1 MIDFRYHL
9 ISLIGVILALALGI
23 LAGSGFLGGPILEQL
38 QEDVDNF
45 RTEARELQTEITDQD
60 VKLDQAQEFAEAVE
74 PLVARGRLSGEQVV
88 LFQFEGTEAR
98 LVDGVRES
106 LSVAGAEIVSQI
118 TLSKKF
124 ELGSQPAEEELSL
137 VTGSLGGEPAT
148 LLEETATLL
157 GQRAAAA
164 AADQGQTDAPNTTAA
179 QRFESLLADLEAA
192 EFVGSDL
199 APEGRA
205 IPIRARFIVIGGSE
219 GRPPFP
225 LDRFVSTFAAA
236 LAERDAPTM
245 VLESSTSAWELV
257 NSVRTDIVARARV
270 ATVDNSET
278 TVGRIAV
285 VLGLE
290 EVIAGSV
297 GHFGIKP
304 GRTAMIPDLTTNE

>member
-45 RTEARELQTEITDQD
+45 RTEARDLQAVITDQD
-60 VKLDQAQEFAEAVE
+60 VKLDQSQDFAEAVE
-74 PLVARGRLSGEQVV
+74 PLIARDLLSGEQIV
-88 LFQFEGTEAR
+88 LFQFEGSDGR
-98 LVDGVRES
+98 LVDGVRNS
-106 LSVAGAEIVSQI
+106 LSEAGAAIVSQI

-124 ELGSQPAEEELSL
+124 ELASAPASDELSL
-137 VTGSLGGEPAT
+137 VTGSLGGDVPS
-148 LLEETATLL
+148 LLGETATLI

-164 AADQGQTDAPNTTAA
+164 AEDQGQTNAPNSTAT
-179 QRFESLLADLEAA
+179 QRFESLLQDLEAA

-199 APEGRA
+199 ATEGRVV
-205 IPIRARFIVIGGSE
+205 PTRAQFIVIGGSE

-225 LDRFVSTFAAA
+225 VDRFVADLAVA
-236 LAERDAPTM
+236 LAGRGAATV
-245 VLESSTSAWELV
+245 VLESSTSGWELV
-257 NSVRTDIVARARV
+257 TSVRGDIEARSRV
-270 ATVDNSET
+270 ATVDNAD
-278 TVGRIAV
+278 TVFGRIAA

-290 EVIAGSV
+290 QAIAGSV

-304 GRTAMIPDLTTNE
+304 GRTAIVPGLNPSE